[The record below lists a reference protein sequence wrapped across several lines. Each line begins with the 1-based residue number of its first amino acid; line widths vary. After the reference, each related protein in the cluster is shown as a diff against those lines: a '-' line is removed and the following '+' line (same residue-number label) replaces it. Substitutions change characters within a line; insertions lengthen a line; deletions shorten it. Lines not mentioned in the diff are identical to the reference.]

1 MIGTAKSY
9 DPSKTG
15 DYMYI
20 FKLRLDGTSHAPIS
34 TGMKLGK
41 IKDIKNPGYVM
52 AVKPSLVSGDVHLV
66 YTDDG
71 RRVWYMTW
79 NWATAKAQAFLLYE
93 QIERPIIGA
102 FLGTA
107 SEMDG
112 SN

>member
-34 TGMKLGK
+34 TGMNLRK
-41 IKDIKNPGYVM
+41 IGDIKKPGYVL

-71 RRVWYMTW
+71 KKVWYMIW
-79 NWATAKAQAFLLYE
+79 DWASA
-93 QIERPIIGA
+93 
-102 FLGTA
+102 
-107 SEMDG
+107 
-112 SN
+112 